1 MSRTG
6 RLPSRTRV
14 MTGLRRSVAVLI
26 AGVLTLTLTGSSG
39 AVQPAAAVASPS
51 PVAVVAAPSAP
62 SAPSAPPSAAAP
74 ASPAPPS
81 LPPAPSPTPATATVG
96 TPNVGRPPHPLPIA
110 RLQARLDT
118 IRAKYMVPGVSV
130 TIVWP
135 DGRSWT
141 GVSGFADIGHRIKVV
156 SGTAFSI
163 GSVSKT
169 FLATLILEL
178 VQEHKVSL
186 NDTVLDWLPAAKV
199 SPQITI
205 RQLLDHTGGLY
216 DFFEN
221 PKIDPALLKAPRR
234 MWSAAEALSYMGK
247 PWCAPGTCWAY
258 SNSNYVLLG
267 QIVERATGHTVAT
280 ELRQRFFDPLDLSRT
295 FVQGVEPGKGT
306 VATAYKLG
314 GTLAHRVA
322 KSLADGTT
330 VSPFMSVVTAAG
342 SAGNIASSSADLA
355 QWARAL
361 YGGKVLSAQSLAQ
374 MLDTSTSRRLRAPA
388 PYGFAVS
395 TIPLGG
401 RLTWGHNGR
410 LIGARASIR
419 YLPVS
424 GFTVAVVTNQDVI
437 GPDVFGTSLLNI
449 AFEALPPP
457 VVPVPYPSIPT
468 PPPVPAQPGVAP
480 SPAVLPDPTPTHGL
494 PVYTYPLD

>member
-6 RLPSRTRV
+6 RLPSRARV
-14 MTGLRRSVAVLI
+14 MTGLRRFVAVLI

-51 PVAVVAAPSAP
+51 PVAVVATPAAPSA
-62 SAPSAPPSAAAP
+62 APPSAAP
-74 ASPAPPS
+74 ADSPAPTSPP
-81 LPPAPSPTPATATVG
+81 LPTPSPTPATANVG
-96 TPNVGRPPHPLPIA
+96 TPNVGRPLDPLPTA
-110 RLQARLDT
+110 RLQARLDE
-118 IRAKYMVPGVSV
+118 IRAKYRVPGVSI

-141 GVSGFADIGHRIKVV
+141 GVSGYADIGHRVKVV

-178 VQEHKVSL
+178 VQEHKLSL
-186 NDTVLDWLPAAKV
+186 SDTVLDWLPAARV

-205 RQLLDHTGGLY
+205 RQLLGHTSGLY

-234 MWSAAEALSYMGK
+234 MWTPAEALGYMGK

-267 QIVERATGHTVAT
+267 QIVERATGHTVAA
-280 ELRQRFFDPLDLSRT
+280 ELRQRFFDPLDLGRT
-295 FVQGVEPGKGT
+295 FVQGVEQRRGT
-306 VATAYKLG
+306 VATAYRLS
-314 GTLAHRVA
+314 GTLARRVA
-322 KSLADGTT
+322 TSLADGTT
-330 VSPFMSVVTAAG
+330 VAPFMSVVTAAG
-342 SAGNIASSSADLA
+342 SAGNIAASSADLA
-355 QWARAL
+355 RWARAL

-374 MLDTSTSRRLRAPA
+374 MLDTATSRRLHAPT
-388 PYGFAVS
+388 PYGFALS
-395 TIPLGG
+395 TISLGG

-419 YLPVS
+419 YLPAS

-449 AFEALPPP
+449 AFAELPPP
-457 VVPVPYPSIPT
+457 VISLPMPSLPL
-468 PPPVPAQPGVAP
+468 PPPPPGAAP
-480 SPAVLPDPTPTHGL
+480 SPAVVPSTGGPSPTPTLGP
-494 PVYTYPLD
+494 PVDLY